1 MSPELQTRHFD
12 ALGSTC
18 ELLSLGSGQAALERC
33 ERWVRDAE
41 ARFTRFLPDSEL
53 AGLNAGGG
61 RYVPVSP
68 ELFAMLEAAL
78 WAFEESQG
86 LVNAAVLPAL
96 VAAGYDRPFRQGLV
110 EPAHVNPLTIPGL
123 PEVLILDQATR
134 SAALAPAAAL
144 DLGGIV
150 KGALADILID
160 ELGEDAV
167 CNLGG
172 DLRVRG
178 AGPEG
183 DGWHIALCDRS
194 AVALTD
200 GAVCTSGVTRRRW
213 GHSMHHLIDP
223 RTGMPARTDLAE
235 VSVVTDSALRGEVYA
250 KSAMLLGAA
259 AGIAFLEARGVHYA
273 LVPAVTATAGMLP
286 AAA

>member
-1 MSPELQTRHFD
+1 M
-12 ALGSTC
+12 
-18 ELLSLGSGQAALERC
+18 
-33 ERWVRDAE
+33 
-41 ARFTRFLPDSEL
+41 
-53 AGLNAGGG
+53 
-61 RYVPVSP
+61 
-68 ELFAMLEAAL
+68 
-78 WAFEESQG
+78 
-86 LVNAAVLPAL
+86 
-96 VAAGYDRPFRQGLV
+96 
-110 EPAHVNPLTIPGL
+110 
-123 PEVLILDQATR
+123 
-134 SAALAPAAAL
+134 
-144 DLGGIV
+144 
-150 KGALADILID
+150 KGALADMLID
-160 ELGEDAV
+160 ELGDAV

-194 AVALTD
+194 VVALPD
-200 GAVCTSGVTRRRW
+200 GAVCTSGITVRRW

-250 KSAMLLGAA
+250 KSAVLLGGA

-273 LVPAVTATAGMLP
+273 VVPAAGVAAGSGVLP